1 MFERSKYSDY
11 NIIKYLMIFIFL
23 IFGIILPSFVSI
35 KIELEKE
42 ITSKQYQLDLTEQIT
57 KGKEI
62 QEKIYLPKYIQ
73 KYGIMFATYNRKNIG
88 LIKNPDFTKRQCY

>member
-1 MFERSKYSDY
+1 MFERFKYSDY

-35 KIELEKE
+35 KTEMEKD

-57 KGKEI
+57 KGKEFKKKFI
-62 QEKIYLPKYIQ
+62 FLNIYKNMVLCLQHITEKI
-73 KYGIMFATYNRKNIG
+73 
-88 LIKNPDFTKRQCY
+88 